1 MAFGGGFQSAIRN
14 HQSAI
19 CFRRV
24 KRSEIATFL
33 KVIRR
38 IVLTSSRQY
47 LKIKKENTHAS
58 CKTRNQ
64 TPRQA
69 QENIRARQR
78 LLPHQIEA
86 VPLGERSGRARS
98 EVCLLGTQA
107 AQAAVPLAVDRAHRR
122 RRQAERDELQPV

>member
-24 KRSEIATFL
+24 KRSEIAGL
-33 KVIRR
+33 AQQIRR

-69 QENIRARQR
+69 QENIRARQWIF
-78 LLPHQIEA
+78 PHQIKA
-86 VPLGERSGRARS
+86 VPLGQRSRRARA
-98 EVCLLGTQA
+98 EVCLLGPEA
-107 AQAAVPLAVDRAHRR
+107 AQAAVPLALDRAH
-122 RRQAERDELQPV
+122 